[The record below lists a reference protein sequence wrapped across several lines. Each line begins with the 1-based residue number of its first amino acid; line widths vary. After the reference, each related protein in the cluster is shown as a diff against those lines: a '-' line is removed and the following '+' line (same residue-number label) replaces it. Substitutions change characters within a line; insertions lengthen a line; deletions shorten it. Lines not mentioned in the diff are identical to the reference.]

1 MLGQI
6 LTNAPK
12 WVWFLL
18 AALLW
23 LGISQRFTRTVSL
36 RRSIVLPVVMTGLS
50 LFGTISAFGY
60 EVTALVV
67 WLSAVAS
74 VAWWIGQ
81 RKLPDTTTYDSATQL
96 FTVSGS
102 WQPLILI
109 LSIFVL
115 KFAVGTIR
123 AIRPELATSS
133 EFSVVIALLY
143 GAMSGVFIGRAK
155 RLWKLVQR

>member
-23 LGISQRFTRTVSL
+23 LGISQSFTRTVSL
-36 RRSIVLPVVMTGLS
+36 RRSIVLPVAMTVLS

-60 EVTALVV
+60 EVTALGV
-67 WLSAVAS
+67 WLIAVAS

-96 FTVSGS
+96 FTVPGS